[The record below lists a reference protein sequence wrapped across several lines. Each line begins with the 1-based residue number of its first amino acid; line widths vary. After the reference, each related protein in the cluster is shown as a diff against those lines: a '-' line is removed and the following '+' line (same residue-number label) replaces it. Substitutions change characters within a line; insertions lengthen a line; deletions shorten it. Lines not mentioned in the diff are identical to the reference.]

1 MSSQGE
7 PNLEFLTP
15 VWKQSSSMAQ
25 KRGEQLIEQP
35 SSASS
40 TSALD
45 EFRIKISLTDRVTN
59 EMLWER
65 TG

>member
-1 MSSQGE
+1 
-7 PNLEFLTP
+7 
-15 VWKQSSSMAQ
+15 MAQ
-25 KRGEQLIEQP
+25 KRGEQLMEQLI
-35 SSASS
+35 SASS
-40 TSALD
+40 TSAFD